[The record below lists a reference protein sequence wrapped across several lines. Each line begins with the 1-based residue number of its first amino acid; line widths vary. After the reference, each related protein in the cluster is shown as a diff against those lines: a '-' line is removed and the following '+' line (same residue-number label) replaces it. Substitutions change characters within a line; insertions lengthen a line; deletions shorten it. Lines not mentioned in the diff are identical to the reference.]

1 MEKYNNGIYMGVG
14 LNGANESNLLS
25 SKTTSDVYVYD
36 RNVRIYE
43 QMNEFAVSCSAA
55 WKYYWMILL
64 HSTVYMVMLGQ
75 SGFGGTIL

>member
-1 MEKYNNGIYMGVG
+1 MEKHNNGIYMGVG

-55 WKYYWMILL
+55 WKYY
-64 HSTVYMVMLGQ
+64 
-75 SGFGGTIL
+75 